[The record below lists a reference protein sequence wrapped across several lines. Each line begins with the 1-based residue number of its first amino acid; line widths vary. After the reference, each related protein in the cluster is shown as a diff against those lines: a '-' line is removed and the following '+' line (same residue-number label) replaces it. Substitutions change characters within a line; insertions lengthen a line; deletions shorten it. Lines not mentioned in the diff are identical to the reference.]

1 MSGKR
6 QDLIEQFRALDRRLS
21 AQGVSPQTLAPERD
35 AATSFALIGEYV
47 ASHLDDTDPAREIA
61 RQLGRILDAQLE
73 SFPENIFSDFDY
85 LAASLVRQ
93 ARDGG
98 PDAAAEIRR
107 TGGRIARLQE
117 MFGRHSP
124 IRFRYVHDFIYGYD
138 WAKWVAKD
146 PARRAAVMPYAPPFL
161 DYMIVRGK
169 ELYELIARDDRK
181 YPALR
186 NSDYRNPFG
195 FSREPQDEA
204 ALLRR
209 LAREG
214 QIPVAAWRF
223 DAAPDWEAPYYDL
236 RRQAAEALGIPGK
249 ENDR

>member
-6 QDLIEQFRALDRRLS
+6 QELIEQFRALDRRLS

-35 AATSFALIGEYV
+35 AATPFALIGEYV
-47 ASHLDDTDPAREIA
+47 ASHLGETAPAGEIA

-73 SFPENIFSDFDY
+73 SFPENLFSDYDY

-93 ARDGG
+93 ALEAGAEAVEALRRSGG
-98 PDAAAEIRR
+98 KV
-107 TGGRIARLQE
+107 ARLQE

-146 PARRAAVMPYAPPFL
+146 PARRAAVRPYDPPFL
-161 DYMIVRGK
+161 DYMLARGK

-181 YPALR
+181 YPTLR
-186 NSDYRNPFG
+186 DSAYRNPFG

-214 QIPVAAWRF
+214 QIPLAAWRF
-223 DAAPDWEAPYYDL
+223 DAVPDWKAPYYDI
-236 RRQAAEALGIPGK
+236 RRQAADALGIPGK
-249 ENDR
+249 ENER